1 MHSPWQEIVL
11 HQHVK
16 HDMSFKKTASEMS
29 TLFVLIFIIFI
40 VKLFNIYSSS
50 MFNGYI
56 IEFCQKTHALSNSSK
71 MYILKK
77 IYFLNNLILLKNK

>member
-1 MHSPWQEIVL
+1 
-11 HQHVK
+11 
-16 HDMSFKKTASEMS
+16 
-29 TLFVLIFIIFI
+29 
-40 VKLFNIYSSS
+40 

-77 IYFLNNLILLKNK
+77 RKFLNNLMLLKKLIILDLDKQIFEIM

>member
-1 MHSPWQEIVL
+1 
-11 HQHVK
+11 
-16 HDMSFKKTASEMS
+16 
-29 TLFVLIFIIFI
+29 
-40 VKLFNIYSSS
+40 

-77 IYFLNNLILLKNK
+77 IYFLKNLILLKNK

>member
-1 MHSPWQEIVL
+1 
-11 HQHVK
+11 
-16 HDMSFKKTASEMS
+16 
-29 TLFVLIFIIFI
+29 
-40 VKLFNIYSSS
+40 

-71 MYILKK
+71 MYNIILKK